1 MAYCTADDVK
11 AIKAVKRLLSPDGN
25 WSDAD
30 ITQRIRETDAYID
43 SRLRT
48 TYKVPLT
55 IGGQTP
61 EVVKRVSI
69 FRTVFEM
76 LTEEYGRNND
86 EYLYYYNESEK
97 LLQRILD
104 GEVQFNDDDTDQAS
118 IPAPRL
124 LIDNHDRYFRIGG
137 D

>member
-30 ITQRIRETDAYID
+30 ITQRISETDAYID
-43 SRLRT
+43 SRLST
-48 TYKVPLT
+48 TYKVP
-55 IGGQTP
+55 ISIEGQTP
-61 EVVKRVSI
+61 ALIKRISI
-69 FRTVFEM
+69 LRTVFEM

-104 GEVQFNDDDTDQAS
+104 GEIHCNDDDTDQAS
-118 IPAPRL
+118 IPTPRL
-124 LIDNHDRYFRIGG
+124 IIQNNKRYFRIRE